1 MIIIIMIII
10 IMMLLGAP
18 VIKGKAQDTA
28 IRQKIEEL
36 DRAVQRLSL
45 LRAHDAL
52 SLLKNSLAMPKL
64 LYLLRTA
71 DCSGNQ
77 LLDELSLIHI

>member
-1 MIIIIMIII
+1 ML
-10 IMMLLGAP
+10 LLGAP
-18 VIKGKAQDTA
+18 AIKGKAQDTA

-64 LYLLRTA
+64 LYLLRTT
-71 DCSGNQ
+71 DCGSQVVGQ
-77 LLDELSLIHI
+77 SSQVCGGSRTWMQGL